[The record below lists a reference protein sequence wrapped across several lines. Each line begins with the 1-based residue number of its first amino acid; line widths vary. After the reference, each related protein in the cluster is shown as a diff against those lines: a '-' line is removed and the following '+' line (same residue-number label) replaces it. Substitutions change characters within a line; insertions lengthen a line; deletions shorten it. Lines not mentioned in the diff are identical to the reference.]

1 MPTITIDE
9 VGEPR
14 PYDSKYG
21 TLVSYLL
28 TFSGNDARGQGEIS
42 QKPESPAPAVGEQIE
57 VEISAGRVK
66 DEETGERWPQR
77 LKRVK
82 QPLSLAGTGAAA
94 RPMDPARESRI
105 VRQHSQEMAL
115 LHVAAM
121 ERRVDALGDG
131 AKLAADLDLAK
142 LKAIIDWYQR
152 DAENAKPLGDQ

>member
-1 MPTITIDE
+1 MATITIDE

-14 PYDSKYG
+14 PYDSSYG
-21 TLVSYLL
+21 PMVAYLL

-42 QKPESPAPAVGEQIE
+42 QKPTSPTPQVGESLE
-57 VEISAGRVK
+57 VEILPGRVK

-82 QPLSLAGTGAAA
+82 QPAPAGVSG

-121 ERRVDALGDG
+121 ERRAAAKGTDLGS
-131 AKLAADLDLAK
+131 LNTDLDLGK
-142 LKAIIDWYQR
+142 LKSIIDWYQR
-152 DAENAKPLGDQ
+152 DAENAKPLGDQS

>member
-14 PYDSKYG
+14 PYSSAYG
-21 TLVSYLL
+21 PLVAYLL

-42 QKPESPAPAVGEQIE
+42 QKPESPAPAVGESIE

-77 LKRVK
+77 LKRAK
-82 QPLSLAGTGAAA
+82 QVVAGAPNLG

-115 LHVAAM
+115 LHMAAM
-121 ERRVDALGDG
+121 ERRSRGEPLAVEPDLG
-131 AKLAADLDLAK
+131 K

-152 DAENAKPLGDQ
+152 DAENAQPLGDQ